1 MGPLRLDDR
10 GVIAELREVLREAR
24 LEGEHVR
31 EALGVSSELLTRS
44 HDVPV
49 RERRLAGNEPLGT
62 LIKLFVLDLPVSGEA
77 AERALAPL
85 TLKRLEQLGVLEA
98 NGGEVQPR
106 IRLVPHDEILI
117 ASDRRLASDLEQPH
131 HVAGVHGPS
140 LTLSQLTVRRPV
152 ARTLDMGTGS
162 GVQAILASRH
172 SDHVVATDLNERA
185 LNFAAF
191 NAVLNGIENVEFR
204 SGSFFEPVASERFDL
219 VTTNPPYVIS
229 PETAF
234 LFRDSGLEGDRV
246 SREVVSA
253 VPEHLE
259 EGGFATILA
268 SWAHTPGEDWTEPLR
283 AWLEGSGCD
292 AWLLHHGTSD
302 PLTHAANWNRGSH
315 TDDPEGLGEAIDRW
329 VAYLQRLGIEGVA
342 YGAVVLRRRSGAG
355 NWISANEL
363 PPDRLTPA
371 SDHILRVF
379 EAQDY
384 LAGLADDR
392 ELLDGTF
399 ALAPHDLLEQ
409 RGEFRNGGWQLVE
422 VTATL
427 QDGLG
432 LRAGLDP
439 MTVELLTGLDGI
451 RKLRRVVEEQAR
463 RSQVDRGALEGD
475 AIGLVRGLLG
485 AGFLSRKA

>member
-10 GVIAELREVLREAR
+10 GVIAELREVLRAAG
-24 LEGEHVR
+24 LDGNGVR

-44 HDVPV
+44 QDVPV

-62 LIKLFVLDLPVSGEA
+62 LIKLFVLDLPVAAEA
-77 AERALAPL
+77 AEGRCAPL
-85 TLKRLEQLGVLEA
+85 SLAQLEQLGLLEA
-98 NGGEVQPR
+98 NGGEVRPR
-106 IRLVPHDEILI
+106 VRLVPHDEILI
-117 ASDRRLASDLEQPH
+117 ASDRRLDSDSEQPD

-140 LTLSQLTVRRPV
+140 LTLSHLTVRRPV
-152 ARTLDMGTGS
+152 ERALDMGTGS

-191 NAVLNGIENVEFR
+191 NAVLNGVENVEFR
-204 SGSFFEPVASERFDL
+204 TGSFFEPVADERFNL

-229 PETAF
+229 PESAF
-234 LFRDSGLEGDRV
+234 LFRDSGLEGDEV
-246 SREVVSA
+246 SHQVVGA
-253 VPEHLE
+253 TPEHVE

-268 SWAHTPGEDWTEPLR
+268 SWAHTPGEDWTQPC
-283 AWLEGSGCD
+283 A
-292 AWLLHHGTSD
+292 
-302 PLTHAANWNRGSH
+302 RGSR
-315 TDDPEGLGEAIDRW
+315 EAAATPGCCVTAPATRSPTRRTGIASRTPTIPPGS
-329 VAYLQRLGIEGVA
+329 ARRSTAGSRTSSGSAIEGVA
-342 YGAVVLRRRSGAG
+342 YGAVILRRRSGG
-355 NWISANEL
+355 ENWICANEL
-363 PPDRLTPA
+363 PSERLKPA
-371 SDHILRVF
+371 GEHILRVF

-384 LAGLADDR
+384 LSGLADDR

-409 RGEFRNGGWQLVE
+409 RVEFRDGGWVLVE
-422 VTATL
+422 VSATL

-463 RSQVDRGALEGD
+463 RSQVDRNVLETD
-475 AIGLVRGLLG
+475 AVGLVRSLLG
-485 AGFLSRKA
+485 AGFLTRRA